1 MLLGLGRIG
10 GRGLVGGIDGVEV
23 GFFFGGGRDEGELRG
38 LVGFRVWDMCMVR

>member
-23 GFFFGGGRDEGELRG
+23 FFFEDEDEGELRG
-38 LVGFRVWDMCMVR
+38 LVDCWVWDMCMVR